1 MQRFLNLL
9 SGLSDIILPRSCP
22 TCGGALPFG
31 GGRAICE
38 TCLEALERTLPPWCP
53 VCGKPFRSEFTLSYS
68 PDHLC
73 AECREWPP
81 DFDGAR
87 ALGPYDGALRNLVH
101 LIKYHGYTSLAAEL
115 GVELSQR
122 ARQEFPGAADAGDGL
137 ITFVPIARK
146 PGKSAA
152 SIRPGFSPRAPPGAW
167 EWHSRP
173 LSRGEPPRPPRH
185 A

>member
-1 MQRFLNLL
+1 MRRRATLRGRQSHMRNLP
-9 SGLSDIILPRSCP
+9 G
-22 TCGGALPFG
+22 
-31 GGRAICE
+31 
-38 TCLEALERTLPPWCP
+38 
-53 VCGKPFRSEFTLSYS
+53 
-68 PDHLC
+68 
-73 AECREWPP
+73 
-81 DFDGAR
+81 GAR
-87 ALGPYDGALRNLVH
+87 ADLAPLVPRMRKTVPLGIHPLLFPGPPLRRVPHGRRVSMGPAPWAPTMAPFVNLVH